1 MITIRHQ
8 IASRAESSKFIIAML
23 TDTHPD
29 AEAVQFELLRR
40 MTSSGKLELMS
51 KLTAVIVAL
60 SRQGIRDRHPGLDD
74 NEVDLMFIEMNYG
87 KELADGVRRRHHG
100 EAA

>member
-1 MITIRHQ
+1 
-8 IASRAESSKFIIAML
+8 ML

-40 MTSSGKLELMS
+40 MIPSQKLDLMC
-51 KLTAVIVAL
+51 KLTAAVVAL
-60 SRQGIRDRHPGLDD
+60 SRQGIRDRHPTFSER
-74 NEVDLMFIEMNYG
+74 EVDLIFIEMNYG
-87 KELADGVRRRHHG
+87 TELADGVKQRFER